1 MRTLEVNTVDPKTT
15 DQPEKADAAPLK
27 EVDPPTEDTSAD
39 ATLAEIEHLREKR
52 GDDFEPEELPLKEQE

>member
-1 MRTLEVNTVDPKTT
+1 MRTSPVKMVDPKTT

-27 EVDPPTEDTSAD
+27 AVDPPTEDPSSD

-52 GDDFEPEELPLKEQE
+52 GDDAEPEELPLKEQE